1 MQIRVPAEAQ
11 LSPMCK
17 AFVIGMILGA
27 AYGVFFAVF
36 QGEPH

>member
-1 MQIRVPAEAQ
+1 MEIKNLDRAF
-11 LSPMCK
+11 SPMAR
-17 AFVIGMILGA
+17 AFLIGMMLGA

>member
-1 MQIRVPAEAQ
+1 MEIKG
-11 LSPMCK
+11 LDGTFSPMAK
-17 AFVIGMILGA
+17 AFLIGMVLGA